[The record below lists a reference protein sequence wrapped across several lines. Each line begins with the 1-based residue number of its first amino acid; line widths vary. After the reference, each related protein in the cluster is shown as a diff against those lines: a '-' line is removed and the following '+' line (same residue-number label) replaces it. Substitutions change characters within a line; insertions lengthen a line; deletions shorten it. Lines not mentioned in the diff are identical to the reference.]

1 MHDDVFAHHRMSSLW
16 NIPLSWERDVVW
28 RNKSSAGPIE
38 ALIFFKYHI
47 YNMISAMQ
55 WKE

>member
-1 MHDDVFAHHRMSSLW
+1 MGSLW